1 MSSLSARLLVSV
13 SLLLLVFFGA
23 TIVVLEVAFREAGQ
37 QAQQDILDG
46 QLMTILAAAEANGRS
61 ELVMPPDLPEARFS
75 TIGSGLYGEIRDD
88 SGSAVW
94 RSPSALGLELPVTT
108 PDAAGQEVFYQGQL
122 ANGTQLMLLSLSVTW
137 EFSGGTLKPY
147 VFHVAASLDSFHA
160 QIAAFR
166 RQLFGWF
173 AAVALVMLFAIS
185 LVLRSVLR
193 PLRQVEEEI
202 SAIEGGK
209 RQSLSTNFPTE
220 LQGVARN
227 MNLLIGSERARSDR
241 YRQTL
246 DNLAHSLKTPL
257 AAMRALLNDS
267 TPPGSGRNRVEA
279 EIERMNDIVRYQ
291 LRKPASLVGDRI
303 GLAPVAI
310 NEELT
315 RLADGLRKVYRDKE
329 PEITV
334 DVVDGSEFR
343 GDRGDFMEVAGNLLD
358 NACKWCHQKV
368 HIRVD
373 TATHADGRSG
383 IRMTV
388 ADDGDGIPEEAGGM
402 LLERGMRLDESAPG
416 HGIGLAIVKD
426 IAASYG
432 GDVRIARAELGGA
445 ELTVSLFA
453 IA

>member
-1 MSSLSARLLVSV
+1 LSSLSARLLVSV

-46 QLMTILAAAEANGRS
+46 QLMTLLAAAEANNGGN
-61 ELVMPPDLPEARFS
+61 LVMPPDLPEARFS
-75 TIGSGLYGEIRDD
+75 AIGSGLYGEIRDD
-88 SGSAVW
+88 SGSVIW
-94 RSPSALGLELPVTT
+94 RSPSALGLELPVIT
-108 PDAAGQEVFYQGQL
+108 PVSAGQEAFYRGQL
-122 ANGTQLMLLSLSVTW
+122 ANGTPLMLLSLSVTW
-137 EFSGGTLKPY
+137 EFSGGALKPY

-173 AAVALVMLFAIS
+173 AAVAIIMLFAIS

-202 SAIEGGK
+202 SAIENAE

-267 TPPGSGRNRVEA
+267 IAPGSGRDRLEA
-279 EIERMNDIVRYQ
+279 AIERMNDIVRYQ

-315 RLADGLRKVYRDKE
+315 RLVDGLRKVYRDKE
-329 PEITV
+329 PAITV
-334 DVVDGSEFR
+334 EVEEGAEFR
-343 GDRGDFMEVAGNLLD
+343 GDRGDFIEVAGNLLD
-358 NACKWCHQKV
+358 NACKWCRYEVQV
-368 HIRVD
+368 RV
-373 TATHADGRSG
+373 TAATHVDGRSG
-383 IRMTV
+383 IRLTV
-388 ADDGDGIPEEAGGM
+388 ADDGPGIPQEAGDM

-416 HGIGLAIVKD
+416 HGIGLAVVKD

-445 ELTVSLFA
+445 EVSVSLFA